1 MQKKL
6 FSLLIALA
14 MVVALTAPL
23 GQGVKG
29 AASVS
34 VGSIPSYIPIDC
46 SDTGT
51 PGNGTPIAVFVSV
64 TGGAANTT
72 YQIKSRVG
80 FTTPTYSS
88 TDLIYAIW
96 WANVGTLPYSW
107 GTDTTAWSSTWPI
120 ITDGS
125 GNWSGWL
132 VTKVNTSITTKTNF
146 DWSKNIFYV
155 ARFREGSNNRDSGS
169 VSITP
174 LNMSSSGSGTLGG
187 WIEGSATLNGSPAQN
202 KVVVVKSGTTIIGIY
217 LTEDNGVNEGY
228 SSTPGYFKVGVPAG
242 GPYTL
247 ELWDPATNAPYVGS
261 ATVDSVTAGNVTSGV
276 ILSVTANAAPT
287 LDWTGEEGYESD
299 GVEPSSGASSTTF
312 VYRVKYTDADN
323 DAPLSGYPKVH
334 ILKSSVEISGSPF
347 AMNEVDSSDTT
358 YTDGKLYTYSTTLSA
373 GSDYTYYFEAKDANS
388 LNATGTPT
396 SPQAGPTV
404 SGDGIPPV
412 IYGVKPYRMS
422 STYDVRPDISA
433 SYTDDDSGIDKASA
447 YVKLDGVDVTSQAS
461 VTSTGLTYTPSSD
474 LTFGTH
480 TVEVGVSDNAGNL
493 KTLQWYFTIIEPLT
507 TPNHYFGVPHSH
519 TSYSDG
525 ALTPY
530 DAFTYA
536 RDTANI
542 DFLAITDHSNSID
555 ATEWADTLTQADA
568 FTEDG
573 VFVGLRGFEY
583 THTADGHI
591 NVYNSDTYVSRNDS
605 NYNTITKFYTWLKS
619 QPDGVFAQFNHPFTL
634 DDFLGFAYDSDVD
647 KKMTLQEVGNGS
659 PPYSYARLEEA
670 YIYALDKGW
679 HVGATN
685 GQDNH
690 SENWGYP
697 PDNLTGIVANNLT
710 KQDVID
716 ALILMRTYSSEDRNL
731 SVSFLANDYWMGSTI
746 PVTGGEKIQFT
757 LEINDPDATD
767 DIDTIQIITKGGEVL
782 YEIPDIGSNSYSGSY
797 DYIFSGGGKWFYL
810 KVVEQDGNIAITAP
824 IWTPSADIDL
834 KVTGLSYSPKT
845 VLPGKLTTLTAT
857 VTNSG
862 LNSYTGLTLSF
873 YDGDP
878 DAGGILIGTN
888 TVDVPEGALITSSV
902 SWTPTTSGKHTIYA
916 VLEVPTGDEPSD
928 NVQTAVIDV
937 VQSIGKTVLIDRYH
951 KNDYTS
957 TTGLSNLTE
966 FADLL
971 AINGYNVIDSNQ
983 EITTAVLIG
992 VDVLVITYPQ
1002 SGTGQRDIS
1011 SSEMD
1016 AIRAFVANGGALLF
1030 TGKSNYGEDPTRY
1043 NDFLT
1048 SMGIGMII
1056 NHDNIYDDI
1065 DNYGYQW
1072 SLNLRNFPDTPS
1084 GIGKDI
1090 SNVRFFSGATLIK
1103 PDKTALVS
1111 DPTNNI
1117 EVLAFANTTSWDEDD
1132 TTNLTHVGEG
1142 YYIYS
1147 YHSNPNGS
1155 SMPAMAVQTL
1165 PNGSRVAVLGRAI
1178 FSNYEFGNW
1187 IEGQAACNNEAFT
1200 LRLVD
1205 WLSGYNRTTTIAE
1218 ARADEDDDGVPD
1230 RLDEKVT
1237 ITGKV
1242 TSGTGKFFDVIYLQ
1256 DETGGITVFGTVP
1269 SDKIIQEGAVMQ
1281 VTGVIDHYNGDIELQ
1296 FSDFSKDFL
1305 WVGWTTTPEPR
1316 VFSTGALNLEENEGW
1331 LVKTEGFVTEVIDA
1345 GTCKINDGSGD
1356 IIVFID
1362 GYIGT
1367 LPAGTK
1373 AGDYMVVIGLSGEYA
1388 GGHRIRVRQPSDIEV
1403 RSSFIITSTA
1413 TSGGTISPV
1422 GDVSVSPG
1430 GSQTFEMTP
1439 NPNYYLKQVLV
1450 DGVIVFPVGMEP
1462 QQLPTGTYTYTFTN
1476 VISDHTIHAVF
1487 APGFL
1492 QYVITASAGEG
1503 GTISPSGDVL
1513 VSQFDSQTFTI
1524 TPNTGYH
1531 IYDVKVDGASVLDE
1545 LVDNTYTFEN
1555 VSDNHTIEA
1564 YFEHNY
1570 IKTTYPV
1577 GTEVF
1582 LPTDAINVTWDVAGF
1597 AGTEGKIRVLFYN
1610 GLNWTIVASN
1620 LDLSDGSFD
1629 ITLSD
1634 KTIVDPLRCRVRAGI
1649 YDPAT
1654 GAWLTWGTNG
1664 QYYDESGHFW
1674 IVDTSP
1680 TKYFK
1685 TTAPIGTEVF
1695 SPTSTIH
1702 ITWDEEGF
1710 TETEGKVRV
1719 LFYNGSTWSLVAS
1732 NLNLADGSFD
1742 LNLSTQTIVDPL
1754 RCRVRVGAYDPVTGA
1769 WLTWGTNG
1777 QYYDES
1783 GHFWVIEQELPPT
1796 NSIIYT

>member
-1 MQKKL
+1 MQKKF
-6 FSLLIALA
+6 FSLLIVLA
-14 MVVALTAPL
+14 MVVSVITPL
-23 GQGVKG
+23 GQSVKG
-29 AASVS
+29 AVAVS

-80 FTTPTYSS
+80 FISPPYPSTTLT
-88 TDLIYAIW
+88 YAIW
-96 WANVGTLPYSW
+96 WANVGTTPYSW
-107 GTDTTAWSSTWPI
+107 GTDTSTWATTWPI
-120 ITDGS
+120 TTDGS

-132 VTKVNTSITTKTNF
+132 VTKVNTSITSNSSF
-146 DWSKNIFYV
+146 NWSQNIFYV
-155 ARFREGSNNRDSGS
+155 ARFREGSSNRDSGS

-174 LNMSSSGSGTLGG
+174 LNMASSGSGTLGG
-187 WIEGSATLNGSPAQN
+187 WIEGTATVNGIPTEN
-202 KVVVVKSGTTIIGIY
+202 KVVVVKDGSTIVGIY
-217 LTEDNGVNEGY
+217 LTENNNVNEGY
-228 SSTPGYFKVGVPAG
+228 SVTAGYFKVGVPAG

-247 ELWDPATNAPYVGS
+247 ELWDPTTNVPYVGS

-276 ILSVTANAAPT
+276 TLSVTANASPT
-287 LDWTGEEGYESD
+287 LDWTGETGYESD
-299 GVEPSSGASSTTF
+299 GVEPSSGAPSTTF
-312 VYRVKYTDADN
+312 TYRVKYTDADN

-347 AMNEVDSSDTT
+347 TMTEVDPLDTT
-358 YTDGKLYTYSTTLSA
+358 YTDGKLYTYSTILSA
-373 GSDYTYYFEAKDANS
+373 GSDYTYYFEAKDANNAS
-388 LNATGTPT
+388 ATGAPT
-396 SPQAGPTV
+396 SPQTGPTV
-404 SGDGIPPV
+404 SGDGVPPV

-422 STYDVRPDISA
+422 VTYEVHPQISA
-433 SYTDDDSGIDKASA
+433 SYTDDDSGINASSA
-447 YVKLDGVDVTSQAS
+447 YLKVDNVDVTSEAT
-461 VTSTGLTYTPSSD
+461 VTSTGLTYTPPSD
-474 LTFGTH
+474 LAIGTH

-493 KTLQWYFTIIEPLT
+493 KTLQWYFSIIEPLT

-525 ALTPY
+525 AQTPA

-542 DFLAITDHSNSID
+542 DFLVITDHSNSLN
-555 ATEWADTLTQADA
+555 ATEWADTLTQANA

-591 NVYNSDTYVSRNDS
+591 NVYNSDTYVSRTDS
-605 NYNTITKFYTWLKS
+605 NYDTIPEFYTWLKS

-647 KKMTLQEVGNGS
+647 KKMALQEVGNGS
-659 PPYSYARLEEA
+659 PPYSYATLEEA

-690 SENWGYP
+690 STNWGYP
-697 PDNLTGIVANNLT
+697 PNNLTGIVAENLT
-710 KQDVID
+710 KQDVLD
-716 ALILMRTYSSEDRNL
+716 ALMSMRTYSSEDRNL
-731 SVSFLANDYWMGSTI
+731 EVSYLANDYWMGSMI
-746 PVTGGEKIQFT
+746 PIAGGETIKFT
-757 LEINDPDATD
+757 FEINDPDATD
-767 DIDTIQIITKGGEVL
+767 KIDTIQIITKGGEVL
-782 YEIPDIGSNSYSGSY
+782 YEIPDISSNSYSGSY
-797 DYIFSGGGKWFYL
+797 DYSFSGGGKWFYL
-810 KVVEQDGNIAITAP
+810 KVIEQDGNVAITAP

-834 KVTGLSYSPKT
+834 KVAGLSYSPKT

-857 VTNSG
+857 ITNSG
-862 LNSYTGLTLSF
+862 LYSHSGLTLSF

-878 DAGGILIGTN
+878 NAGGVLIGTN

-916 VLEVPTGDEPSD
+916 VLEVPVGDEPSD

-971 AINGYNVIDSNQ
+971 ALNGYNVIDSNQ
-983 EITTAVLIG
+983 EITSAVLTG

-1002 SGTGQRDIS
+1002 SGTGQKDIS

-1016 AIRAFVANGGALLF
+1016 AIRTFVSNGGALLF
-1030 TGKSNYGEDPTRY
+1030 TGKSNFGEDPTRY
-1043 NDFLT
+1043 NNFLT
-1048 SMGIGMII
+1048 SMGIGMVI
-1056 NHDNIYDDI
+1056 NHDNIYDDT

-1103 PDKTALVS
+1103 PDKTPLVS
-1111 DPTNNI
+1111 DTINNI
-1117 EVLAFANTTSWDEDD
+1117 EVLAFANTTSYDEDD
-1132 TTNLTHVGEG
+1132 TPEGLTHVGTG
-1142 YYIYS
+1142 YWTYS
-1147 YHSNPNGS
+1147 YRSHPDGS
-1155 SMPAMAVQTL
+1155 AMPAMAVQTL
-1165 PNGSRVAVLGRAI
+1165 SNGSRVAVLGRAI

-1205 WLSGYNRTTTIAE
+1205 WLSGYDRTMTIAE

-1256 DETGGITVFGTVP
+1256 DETGGITVFGTIP
-1269 SDKIIQEGAVMQ
+1269 SDKIIPEGAILQ
-1281 VTGVIDHYNGDIELQ
+1281 VTGVIDHYNGDTELQ

-1345 GTCKINDGSGD
+1345 GTCKINDGSGE

-1367 LPAGTK
+1367 LPAGTN

-1403 RSSFIITSTA
+1403 RSSFIITATA

-1439 NPNYYLKQVLV
+1439 NPDYYLKQVLV
-1450 DGVIVFPVGMEP
+1450 DGRIVFPVGMEP
-1462 QQLPTGTYTYTFTN
+1462 TQLPTGSYTYTFEN
-1476 VISDHTIHAVF
+1476 VQSDHTIQAVF

-1492 QYVITASAGEG
+1492 QYVITASAGPG
-1503 GTISPSGDVL
+1503 GTIDPSGDVL
-1513 VSQFDSQTFTI
+1513 VPQFGSQTFTI
-1524 TPNTGYH
+1524 TPDTNYH
-1531 IYDVKVDGASVLDE
+1531 IYDVLVDGVSVGA
-1545 LVDNTYTFEN
+1545 VSTYTFEN

-1564 YFEHNY
+1564 YFQHNY
-1570 IKTTYPV
+1570 FKTTYPV

-1582 LPTDAINVTWDVAGF
+1582 SPTDTIHVTWDVEGF
-1597 AGTEGKIRVLFYN
+1597 TSTEGKVRVLFYN
-1610 GLNWTIVASN
+1610 GSSWQLVASD
-1620 LDLSDGSFD
+1620 LDLADGSYD
-1629 ITLSD
+1629 IDLST

-1649 YDPAT
+1649 YDPTT
-1654 GAWLTWGTNG
+1654 GAWLTWTNG

-1680 TKYFK
+1680 TQYFK
-1685 TTAPIGTEVF
+1685 TTYPVGTEVF
-1695 SPTSTIH
+1695 SPTDTIH
-1702 ITWDEEGF
+1702 VTWDVEGF
-1710 TETEGKVRV
+1710 TSTEGKVRV
-1719 LFYNGSTWSLVAS
+1719 LFYNGSSWQLVAS
-1732 NLNLADGSFD
+1732 DLDLADGSYD
-1742 LNLSTQTIVDPL
+1742 IDLSTKTIVDPL
-1754 RCRVRVGAYDPVTGA
+1754 RCRVRAGIYDPTTGA
-1769 WLTWGTNG
+1769 WLTWTNG
-1777 QYYDES
+1777 QFYDES
-1783 GHFWVIEQELPPT
+1783 GHFWVIEPT
-1796 NSIIYT
+1796 IPVG